1 MKNKQ
6 WMQRTVIA
14 AMALALPGLV
24 GITFAHAD
32 EPRRWNQDEA
42 VARVK
47 NVLQVENSGDLPWD
61 NIAWETDVDKAIE
74 RSEEENKPLFV
85 YIFLKKEIGPKNA
98 PC

>member
-47 NVLQVENSGDLPWD
+47 KVIEIENSGKLPWD
-61 NIAWETDVDKAIE
+61 DIAWETDPEKAAARAE
-74 RSEEENKPLFV
+74 KEGKPLFV
-85 YIFLKKEIGPKNA
+85 YMFLKKNVGPETA